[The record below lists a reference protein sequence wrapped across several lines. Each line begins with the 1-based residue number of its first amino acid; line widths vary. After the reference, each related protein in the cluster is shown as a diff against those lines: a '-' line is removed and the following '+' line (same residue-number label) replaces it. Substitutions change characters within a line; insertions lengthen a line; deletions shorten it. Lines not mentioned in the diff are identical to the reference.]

1 MELITQLIEQFPV
14 VSTILAVIGG
24 LRVIFK
30 PIMTAIEAVVAATPS
45 PKDNLVVEGIK
56 ANVLYKGFVWVLDF
70 FASVKL
76 PKK

>member
-1 MELITQLIEQFPV
+1 MELITQLMEQFPV

-30 PIMTAIEAVVAATPS
+30 PIMTAVEAVVAATPS

>member
-1 MELITQLIEQFPV
+1 MELINQLMTQFPIV
-14 VSTILAVIGG
+14 ATILAVIGG

-30 PIMTAIEAVVAATPS
+30 PIMTAIEAIVAATPS
-45 PKDNLVVEGIK
+45 DKDNLVVEGIK
-56 ANVLYKGFVWVLDF
+56 ANVLYKGFVWILDF